1 MELDGGL
8 LSSVD
13 IPFKV
18 MVVDLL
24 LSGDN
29 AVLIAL
35 ACRSLPPVL
44 MQRAILMGTA
54 AAIFLRFALTLVI
67 GSLLTVP
74 WLKLAGA
81 AALLFIAIK
90 LIMQDDEHT
99 DGDAA
104 QVGGDLWAAVRLII
118 IADLVMSFDNV
129 VALAAVARGS
139 IGYLALG
146 LFLSVPLLVY
156 GSTIVAR
163 WLNSYPLLITG
174 GGALLAWVAGDLA
187 VSDPVINDWIEAQ
200 AFALKLAVPLACAIF
215 AVHHSRLLSEQRRA
229 APPSDA
235 PSWSERLQSL
245 KAFLD
250 DQLTSTEPVTQPQ
263 TVRAAPKPKAPEP
276 LPAATAPPETPKR
289 PKTMGDHVLVIVLLI
304 AVPLIVLAIIG
315 KIFMTAA
322 GL

>member
-35 ACRSLPPVL
+35 ACRSLPPVM

-67 GSLLTVP
+67 SSLLTVP

-81 AALLFIAIK
+81 AALLVIAIQ
-90 LIMQDDEHT
+90 LIMQDEDHDET
-99 DGDAA
+99 TGP
-104 QVGGDLWAAVRLII
+104 QMGRDLWAAVRLII
-118 IADLVMSFDNV
+118 VADLVMSFDNV
-129 VALAAVARGS
+129 VALAAVARS
-139 IGYLALG
+139 SAGYLALG
-146 LFLSVPLLVY
+146 LFLSVPMLIY
-156 GSTIVAR
+156 GSTLVAR
-163 WLNSYPLLITG
+163 WLNRYPLLVTG

-187 VSDPVINDWIEAQ
+187 ISDPVISDWVEAQ

-215 AVHHSRLLSEQRRA
+215 AVYHSRLLSDQRRA
-229 APPSDA
+229 AAPTES
-235 PSWSERLQSL
+235 PSWSQRMESL

-250 DQLTSTEPVTQPQ
+250 DQLTSSEATPLRATSLPQAPAPSPGPQPQ
-263 TVRAAPKPKAPEP
+263 
-276 LPAATAPPETPKR
+276 
-289 PKTMGDHVLVIVLLI
+289 KTMGNQILIIVLLI
-304 AVPLIVLAIIG
+304 TVPLIVLAIIG

-322 GL
+322 GF